1 MSFIVVMAELSAKEN
16 REDELIALAEAL
28 VEETLKEE
36 GNIDYKFLK
45 SLKDGNFIFVE
56 QWESVEA
63 LSKHMASPHF
73 QLFSKESAD
82 LAENMEIK
90 VLGSEE
96 VNLYE

>member
-1 MSFIVVMAELSAKEN
+1 MSFLVVMAELSAKEN
-16 REDELIALAEAL
+16 CEDELIALAESL

-45 SLKDGNFIFVE
+45 APKENKFTFIE
-56 QWESVEA
+56 QWESAEA

-82 LAENMEIK
+82 LAEGMGIK
-90 VLGSEE
+90 VLGAEE

>member
-1 MSFIVVMAELSAKEN
+1 M
-16 REDELIALAEAL
+16 

-45 SLKDGNFIFVE
+45 SVKDGTFMFVE

-82 LAENMEIK
+82 LAEGMGIK
-90 VLGSEE
+90 VLGAEE

>member
-1 MSFIVVMAELSAKEN
+1 MSIIVVMAELFPKEGKE
-16 REDELIALAEAL
+16 EDLIPLAEAL

-45 SLKDGNFIFVE
+45 APKENKFAFIE

-73 QLFSKESAD
+73 QLFSKDSAD

-90 VLGSEE
+90 VLSAEE

>member
-1 MSFIVVMAELSAKEN
+1 MNYITKSRFVKEFFITDFQREN
-16 REDELIALAEAL
+16 GL
-28 VEETLKEE
+28 EETLKEE

-45 SLKDGNFIFVE
+45 SVKDGTFMFVE

-82 LAENMEIK
+82 LAEGMGIK
-90 VLGSEE
+90 VLGAEE

>member
-1 MSFIVVMAELSAKEN
+1 MSFIVVMAELFPKEGA
-16 REDELIALAEAL
+16 EDQLVPLAEAL

-90 VLGSEE
+90 VLGAEE

>member
-1 MSFIVVMAELSAKEN
+1 MSFIVVMAELAPKEGA
-16 REDELIALAEAL
+16 EEKIIPLAEAL

-45 SLKDGNFIFVE
+45 SVKDGTFMFVE

-82 LAENMEIK
+82 LAEGMEIK
-90 VLGSEE
+90 VLGAEE
-96 VNLYE
+96 LNLYE

>member
-1 MSFIVVMAELSAKEN
+1 MSFIVVMAELFPKEGA
-16 REDELIALAEAL
+16 EDQLVPLAEAL

-45 SLKDGNFIFVE
+45 SHKDGNFIFVE

-82 LAENMEIK
+82 LAENIEIK
-90 VLGSEE
+90 VIGAEE

>member
-1 MSFIVVMAELSAKEN
+1 MSFIVVMAELAPKEGA
-16 REDELIALAEAL
+16 EEKIIPLAEAL

-45 SLKDGNFIFVE
+45 APKENKFTFIE
-56 QWESVEA
+56 QWESAEA

-82 LAENMEIK
+82 YAENMDIK
-90 VLGSEE
+90 VLSAEE
-96 VNLYE
+96 VNLFE

>member
-1 MSFIVVMAELSAKEN
+1 MSFLVVMAELSAKEN
-16 REDELIALAEAL
+16 CEDELIALAESL

-45 SLKDGNFIFVE
+45 SIKDGTFMFVE

-82 LAENMEIK
+82 YAENMDIK
-90 VLGSEE
+90 VLSAEE
-96 VNLYE
+96 VNLFE

>member
-45 SLKDGNFIFVE
+45 APKENKFAFIE

-73 QLFSKESAD
+73 QLFSKDSAD

-90 VLGSEE
+90 VLSAEE